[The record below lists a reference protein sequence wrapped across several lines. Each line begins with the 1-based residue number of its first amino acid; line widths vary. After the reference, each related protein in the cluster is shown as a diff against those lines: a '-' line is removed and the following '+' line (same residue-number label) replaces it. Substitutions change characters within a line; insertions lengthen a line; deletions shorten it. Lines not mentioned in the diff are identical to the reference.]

1 MNYEKSRFNL
11 HRFLPSGQAEGIYNK
26 PQMAAVALTDAEL
39 ATVSGGAGPN
49 VAVLPYLFENTQQIH
64 ITYGPLYPPAPPAC
78 NCTSLFGSLLG
89 GGFKQVIIEAVVTYY
104 ASVTVIAF
112 FSGFDDALSALLLI
126 AAL

>member
-11 HRFLPSGQAEGIYNK
+11 HRFLPSGQAEHIYNK
-26 PQMAAVALTDAEL
+26 SQMAAAALTDAEL
-39 ATVSGGAGPN
+39 ATVSGGGGPN
-49 VAVLPYLFENTQQIH
+49 VAVLPYLLENNKQVH
-64 ITYGPLYPPAPPAC
+64 IYIGPLYPAPPPAC

-112 FSGFDDALSALLLI
+112 FSGFDDALSALLAI
-126 AAL
+126 AAF